1 MNIWTEMG
9 AKMWFIRVFVRHEQ
23 GIQMSI
29 LILYII
35 SFYLNN
41 ISGALCDSYKRTEQH
56 PSDNIIYTDLNKYY
70 TEWNHI
76 KLAQI

>member
-1 MNIWTEMG
+1 
-9 AKMWFIRVFVRHEQ
+9 MWFIRVFVRHEQ

-56 PSDNIIYTDLNKYY
+56 PSDNIIYTDLNKQSEITLQSEILYRVKS
-70 TEWNHI
+70 H
-76 KLAQI
+76 

>member
-9 AKMWFIRVFVRHEQ
+9 AKMWFIRVLVRHEQ

-41 ISGALCDSYKRTEQH
+41 ISGALCDSYKKT
-56 PSDNIIYTDLNKYY
+56 
-70 TEWNHI
+70 
-76 KLAQI
+76 